1 MMLLSLMLL
10 AFEFDVAFRKI
21 KSDFKKLKLILYLII
36 FLLKFLLIKSL
47 YLILNYKK

>member
-36 FLLKFLLIKSL
+36 FFIEIPINKITLSYIKL
-47 YLILNYKK
+47 